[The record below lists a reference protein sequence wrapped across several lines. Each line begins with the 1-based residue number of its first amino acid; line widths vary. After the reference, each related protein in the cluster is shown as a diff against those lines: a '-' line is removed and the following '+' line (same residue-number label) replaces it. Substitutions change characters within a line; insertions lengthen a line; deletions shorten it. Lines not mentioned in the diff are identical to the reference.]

1 VVLLYAGTSVIEAFT
16 LVTTVATLLF
26 MVVWTVILVSY
37 LVYRRRRP
45 ELHAASRFRMPG
57 GRAMCWVVLTFFAGM
72 VVVLAMEPETRT
84 ALLVT
89 PVWFVVLGIAWAVL
103 RRRAARA

>member
-1 VVLLYAGTSVIEAFT
+1 
-16 LVTTVATLLF
+16 
-26 MVVWTVILVSY
+26 
-37 LVYRRRRP
+37 
-45 ELHAASRFRMPG
+45 
-57 GRAMCWVVLTFFAGM
+57 MCWVVLTFFAGM